1 VKLGEQKKLRVGLAG
16 AVVSAVM
23 ASTALL
29 AVTCCAGPIVF
40 LSLGFGMASFS
51 NLESFAPY
59 RWILLS
65 VTILFLAAAFVQVYL
80 RPETENCESFCTT
93 GYNTRNNKIMFW
105 IVAVIVIALISFPF
119 LFEKFLLQVK

>member
-1 VKLGEQKKLRVGLAG
+1 MKIEEPKKLRVGLAG

-51 NLESFAPY
+51 NLESLAPY

-65 VTILFLAAAFVQVYL
+65 ITILFLAVAFVQVYH
-80 RPETENCESFCTT
+80 RRNPENCESSCST
-93 GYNTRNNKIMFW
+93 GVSRNKKILFW
-105 IVAVIVIALISFPF
+105 IVAVVVIALISFPF
-119 LFEKFLLQVK
+119 FFERFLLQVK